1 MNTQDIIYGKNTIL
15 ELLKTEKRNINKIII
30 SKSSNKDVKI
40 DEIISMARSRGIVF
54 QFVPKEKFLQ
64 FKDFNHQGVI
74 AYVSPIEYI
83 ELEDFLEKQ
92 TENKYKKIIILDGL
106 EDPHNLGSIIRT
118 AVCAGFDAIILGQR
132 RSTLCSATVE
142 KTSAGAINYIDI
154 IKVNS
159 LVNAVDTLKK
169 SNFWVIAAEANGKD
183 NYFEVDYT
191 GMNFAIIM
199 GAEHAGVSKT
209 LVKQADFLVKIPMF
223 NEFNSLNVSNAAS
236 ILIYEA
242 TRQIMQKSNL
252 NI

>member
-1 MNTQDIIYGKNTIL
+1 MKNQNLIYGKNAVL
-15 ELLKTEKRNINKIII
+15 ELLKNVNRNINKIII
-30 SKSSNKDVKI
+30 SRGLSRDSKI
-40 DEIISMARSRGIVF
+40 DEIIEHAKQNGILF
-54 QFVPKEKFLQ
+54 QFVPKEKFTQ
-64 FKDFNHQGVI
+64 YKEFNHQGVI
-74 AYVSPIEYI
+74 AFVAPMDYT
-83 ELEDFLEKQ
+83 DFDEFLQKEPKNQ
-92 TENKYKKIIILDGL
+92 YKKVIVLDGV
-106 EDPHNLGSIIRT
+106 EDPHNLGAIIRT
-118 AVCAGFDAIILGQR
+118 AVCAGFDAVIISQR

-142 KTSAGAINYIDI
+142 KTSAGALNYIDI

-159 LVNAVDTLKK
+159 LVNVIEELKK
-169 SNFWVIAAEANGKD
+169 SDFWVIAAEASGKD

-199 GAEHAGVSKT
+199 GAEHAGVSRT
-209 LVKQADFLVKIPMF
+209 LIKQADFLVKIPMF

>member
-83 ELEDFLEKQ
+83 ELEDFLKKQ